1 MGRGTLDPWFKSRVG
16 PIFYKALLTAQGLPE
31 LHPFRGSTS
40 SPEQVNITVSVTVA

>member
-31 LHPFRGSTS
+31 LHPFRGSAS
-40 SPEQVNITVSVTVA
+40 SPEQVNITVSTVA